1 MIALLIIFLIFIV
14 LLAFFIGNNLS
25 NVCTFWFFH
34 TYTDMPVL
42 VLVFFSFAAGIIIS
56 ILFMIIGKILKMN
69 KDAKTEKMEESDSK
83 ENKKSEKIKSKI
95 KLGRKERES
104 KDNASAVIVNAENT
118 DNSTDE

>member
-1 MIALLIIFLIFIV
+1 MIALLVIFLIFIV

-104 KDNASAVIVNAENT
+104 KDKDSAVIVNAENT

>member
-69 KDAKTEKMEESDSK
+69 KD
-83 ENKKSEKIKSKI
+83 
-95 KLGRKERES
+95 
-104 KDNASAVIVNAENT
+104 SAVIVNAENT
-118 DNSTDE
+118 EKSTDE

>member
-1 MIALLIIFLIFIV
+1 MIALLVIFLIFIV

-56 ILFMIIGKILKMN
+56 ILFIIIGKILKMN
-69 KDAKTEKMEESDSK
+69 REAKTEKIEGADSK
-83 ENKKSEKIKSKI
+83 ENEKSEKIKSKI
-95 KLGRKERES
+95 KLGRKNRES
-104 KDNASAVIVNAENT
+104 KDKDSAVIVNAENT